1 MSNGKGNLK
10 GKGKGKNNG
19 FNDWYS
25 KGKGKAGSWNNTW
38 QGKNQTYGME
48 HNENHDEQ
56 WNGQTET
63 AVFHVCGLDAY
74 TPKAGEP
81 MKVASLM
88 DFHVPKKTAKV
99 RRTRGRKHPEPE
111 ESNKNRFEILCLDG
125 CIESDGLVDNLE
137 HYSSMTGKKNDHVPS
152 PPVAAHPRVPRPRH
166 PARHSGELKRTF
178 CGYSEGLCGSD
189 RQDEKEIEGY
199 IGGFFAVDEELHG
212 LGQPEWVSIEVVMD
226 SGAAESVAPSDMAP
240 WVPIKESDGSRAGRK
255 YISASG
261 EVLQNLGEKMV
272 SVYTNEGMPAE
283 ATFQVADVTR
293 PLCSIARVCDQGNTV
308 VFTST
313 GGYIENGHGQRTNF
327 ERKNNVYTM
336 QFHALDP
343 GATSGFMRQ
352 G

>member
-1 MSNGKGNLK
+1 
-10 GKGKGKNNG
+10 
-19 FNDWYS
+19 
-25 KGKGKAGSWNNTW
+25 
-38 QGKNQTYGME
+38 ME
-48 HNENHDEQ
+48 HNENDGEQ

-74 TPKAGEP
+74 KPKEGDL

-99 RRTRGRKHPEPE
+99 RRTRGLKHPEAE

-125 CIESDGLVDNLE
+125 CIENDGQEDNLE
-137 HYSSMTGKKNDHVPS
+137 HNCSMLGNKNNHVPS
-152 PPVAAHPRVPRPRH
+152 PPVAAHPRVPRQRH

-178 CGYSEGLCGSD
+178 CGCCEGLCGSD
-189 RQDEKEIEGY
+189 RQYEKEIEGC

-212 LGQPEWVSIEVVMD
+212 LEQPEWVSIKVVMD

-240 WVPIKESDGSRAGRK
+240 WVPIKEPDGSRAGQK
-255 YISASG
+255 YITASG

-272 SVYTNEGMPAE
+272 SVYTNEGMSAE
-283 ATFQVADVTR
+283 GTFQVADVTR

-308 VFTST
+308 VFTSA
-313 GGYIENGHGQRTNF
+313 GGYIQNGHGQRTNF
-327 ERKNNVYTM
+327 KRKNNVCTM

-343 GATSGFMRQ
+343 GATSGFLSE
-352 G
+352 GWGDTLTLSS